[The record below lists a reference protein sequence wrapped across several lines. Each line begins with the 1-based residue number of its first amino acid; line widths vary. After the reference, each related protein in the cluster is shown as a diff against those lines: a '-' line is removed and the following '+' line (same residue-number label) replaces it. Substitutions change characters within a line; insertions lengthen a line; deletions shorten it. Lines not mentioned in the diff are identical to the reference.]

1 MYPGF
6 EYRIRRLTLV
16 EFVVGSHACSVAYEF
31 SGFPPST
38 RTNTSK
44 FQFYLETVDIERAFS
59 FLQKKSF
66 GNFRLGK
73 ERCICHQFHSKE
85 PMVAWPL
92 NRPRKVWNWQ

>member
-6 EYRIRRLTLV
+6 EYRIRRLTWV

-38 RTNTSK
+38 RTNTYK

-59 FLQKKSF
+59 FLQKNSENFFWEFPFGKRALHLSPVSF
-66 GNFRLGK
+66 EGANGGL
-73 ERCICHQFHSKE
+73 
-85 PMVAWPL
+85 AA
-92 NRPRKVWNWQ
+92 